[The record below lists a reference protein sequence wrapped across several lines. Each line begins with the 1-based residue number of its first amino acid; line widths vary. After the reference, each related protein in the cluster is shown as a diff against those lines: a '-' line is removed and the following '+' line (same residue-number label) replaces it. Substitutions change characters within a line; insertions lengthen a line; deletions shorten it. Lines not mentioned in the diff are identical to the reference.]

1 MLGIAFGALFGW
13 LGSDKI
19 NAWLTKVSTGITDA
33 WNKVKETFGVPTLYT
48 EADDET
54 LELVLTGIWE
64 DLESNGGF
72 GEFAQYGINVGE
84 A

>member
-1 MLGIAFGALFGW
+1 MDIIDRIGIIDRLLMMSICADVL
-13 LGSDKI
+13 
-19 NAWLTKVSTGITDA
+19 N
-33 WNKVKETFGVPTLYT
+33 ETLYT

>member
-1 MLGIAFGALFGW
+1 MDIIDNIGTIDRLLMMSICADVL
-13 LGSDKI
+13 
-19 NAWLTKVSTGITDA
+19 N
-33 WNKVKETFGVPTLYT
+33 ETLYT

>member
-1 MLGIAFGALFGW
+1 MDTIDRIGIIDRL
-13 LGSDKI
+13 LMMSICSDVLNEK
-19 NAWLTKVSTGITDA
+19 
-33 WNKVKETFGVPTLYT
+33 LYT
-48 EADDET
+48 EVDDET

-72 GEFAQYGINVGE
+72 GEFAQYGVNVGE

>member
-1 MLGIAFGALFGW
+1 MDIADSIGIIDRL
-13 LGSDKI
+13 LMMSICSDVL
-19 NAWLTKVSTGITDA
+19 NES
-33 WNKVKETFGVPTLYT
+33 LYT
-48 EADDET
+48 EVDDET

-72 GEFAQYGINVGE
+72 GEFAQYGVNVGE

>member
-1 MLGIAFGALFGW
+1 MNIMDSIGIIDRLLMMSICADVL
-13 LGSDKI
+13 
-19 NAWLTKVSTGITDA
+19 N
-33 WNKVKETFGVPTLYT
+33 ETLYT

>member
-1 MLGIAFGALFGW
+1 MDTIDRIGIIDRL
-13 LGSDKI
+13 LMMSI
-19 NAWLTKVSTGITDA
+19 CTDVL
-33 WNKVKETFGVPTLYT
+33 NETLYT
-48 EADDET
+48 EVDDET
-54 LELVLTGIWE
+54 LELVLVGIWE

>member
-1 MLGIAFGALFGW
+1 MDIIDNIGTIDRLLMMSICADVL
-13 LGSDKI
+13 
-19 NAWLTKVSTGITDA
+19 N
-33 WNKVKETFGVPTLYT
+33 ETLYT

-54 LELVLTGIWE
+54 LELDLIGIWE

-72 GEFAQYGINVGE
+72 GEFAKYGVHAGE

>member
-1 MLGIAFGALFGW
+1 MDIIDRIGIIDRL
-13 LGSDKI
+13 LMMSICSDVL
-19 NAWLTKVSTGITDA
+19 NES
-33 WNKVKETFGVPTLYT
+33 LYT
-48 EADDET
+48 EVDDET

-72 GEFAQYGINVGE
+72 GEFAQYGVNVGE